1 MISLRISDSNNS
13 HSDAISH
20 SRKRERNELL
30 GGTCFFGEGTK
41 SPVKEWSSEVSELRI
56 ETGIETV
63 IKIGIETGIE
73 TVIKIGIETEIE
85 TGIKIGIETGIET
98 VIKIGIETEI
108 EILIKILTATVVAIM
123 RQIGYKDVM

>member
-63 IKIGIETGIE
+63 IKIGIET
-73 TVIKIGIETEIE
+73 EIE